1 MVESFSTTVVT
12 YTPTWA
18 FVEPWVPASSQGDAI
33 TFHLNTNAAASSI
46 PVPFPTEIVSNGTA
60 GGTLH
65 FDTAPARDSSA
76 VPTTVG
82 SVIASEGTGSP
93 LISTSSVPSSID
105 AHSSTESS
113 SGTLT
118 ESASGPAN
126 GSTQTPSTPAATVYA
141 TILASKDHRG
151 LSSGQTI
158 GLAIGCIV
166 VGAAIATLVACILVC
181 RRRRAKISL
190 SARSIRNTLTADNG
204 LEKRSSPLD
213 LKRVER
219 PLSYVAI
226 DTLLTRSTPDEDIVA
241 IFTQVNTSIADHVQK
256 CVDRDRVPLSTIE
269 YSLNQRLGGL
279 LGQNSSVGA

>member
-1 MVESFSTTVVT
+1 
-12 YTPTWA
+12 
-18 FVEPWVPASSQGDAI
+18 
-33 TFHLNTNAAASSI
+33 
-46 PVPFPTEIVSNGTA
+46 
-60 GGTLH
+60 LH

-190 SARSIRNTLTADNG
+190 SARSTRNTLTADNG

-226 DTLLTRSTPDEDIVA
+226 DTLLTRSMPDEDIVA
-241 IFTQVNTSIADHVQK
+241 IFTQVNNSIADHVQK
-256 CVDRDRVPLSTIE
+256 CVDRDRVPLSTTE
-269 YSLNQRLGGL
+269 YSLNQRLGEL
-279 LGQNSSVGA
+279 LGQNS